1 MTLVWLC
8 NLTTNTS
15 VSLSQIDTKVTQQIH
30 IFYLMYTKIIIRS
43 FYIETLKY
51 SRHHLNFFYIYFREN
66 VILFWL
72 SKVHFNLDSL
82 IHNAIINT
90 LTSIHVDISC
100 F

>member
-30 IFYLMYTKIIIRS
+30 IFYLMYTKIILRS

-51 SRHHLNFFYIYFREN
+51 SRHHLNFFNIYFREN